1 MADQGENKDAEMGK
15 STVRKKR
22 TAYLPRRARGR
33 SGSRETGEHDAAGGM
48 RWLLTYADVITLLLA
63 LFIFLFSIS
72 SVNVQKLREFTQ
84 EFGTL
89 FGIFQG
95 GRSIIEGGRGI
106 LPGGNTLV
114 ELEARFSAE
123 LSELIERRGLAV
135 VRTKDSLTIRVPD
148 ILLFQLGKASLLQGS
163 KAALDNIIILLKSI
177 PNDVRVEGHT
187 DTIPIRT
194 PEFPSNWE
202 LSGGRAAAVARY
214 LIEVGGIEPRR
225 IAIVGYGQYR
235 PVEPNDPVRGTP
247 KNRRVDIVVLLQ
259 K

>member
-1 MADQGENKDAEMGK
+1 MADQSEGKDADVEK
-15 STVRKKR
+15 STARKKR
-22 TAYLPRRARGR
+22 AVHLPLRARGR
-33 SGSRETGEHDAAGGM
+33 GSGREAGEHDAAGGM

-72 SVNVQKLREFTQ
+72 SVDTQKLRNFIQ

-95 GRSIIEGGRGI
+95 GRSPIEGGRGI

-114 ELEARFSAE
+114 ELEARFSSE
-123 LSELIERRGLAV
+123 LSELIEKRGLAV
-135 VRTKDSLTIRVPD
+135 VRTKDGLTIRVPD
-148 ILLFQLGKASLLQGS
+148 VLLFQLGKASLLQGS

-214 LIEVGGIEPRR
+214 LIEVGGIDPRR
-225 IAIVGYGQYR
+225 VAIVGYGQYR
-235 PVEPNDPVRGTP
+235 PVEPNDPARGNP